1 MSAPTNAAVLAVV
14 VPITLNYA
22 VVAADE
28 RHIEYVRAD
37 PRRLSEVARQADV
50 LRSNDAPHTVQQL
63 ARVVRVVAEDDA
75 MVERVQVVL
84 EGFLEE
90 CEKWPEAVVHFR
102 EWAQRA
108 IAAALTPPE
117 PTGNSSVSPAER
129 NLSVSPEPTGT
140 EGA

>member
-75 MVERVQVVL
+75 ATVERM
-84 EGFLEE
+84 
-90 CEKWPEAVVHFR
+90 A
-102 EWAQRA
+102 RA
-108 IAAALTPPE
+108 ICRDHAAVCGVNRGDAWKLYADDFKAQARLYLAAALTPPE
-117 PTGNSSVSPAER
+117 PTG
-129 NLSVSPEPTGT
+129 T